1 MPKEEDGNIMNVA
14 IYVRLSDEDR
24 DKQNKFDES
33 ESIQNQKAMLTEYC
47 KDRDWNI
54 YEIYTDEDF
63 SGVDRTRPAFNR
75 MLKACENGYIDIVLC
90 KSQSRFSR
98 DAAIIETYLHD
109 KFQEWGVRFIGIVD
123 HTDTNDVGNKRSRQV
138 NALVNEWYVEEVSEN
153 IRKTLKHK
161 REQGQFT
168 GSFAPYGYI
177 VDPNDKN
184 HLLIDENVANNVVD
198 VFEMYAQGLGYRK
211 IVLNLNER
219 GVPSPT
225 AYKEQ
230 YGSKFYNHNVQ
241 SSSSKGLWTVS
252 TIYTMVRN
260 EVYTGTLVQGK
271 SHSVSYKNKKK
282 LKVDK
287 EDWIRVPGTHEAIIA
302 PDLWDRVQQRLGSRL
317 RVSKVTTEL
326 SVLGGKVRCACCG
339 KPMKRCVYY
348 NKDKTRQY
356 YSLVCATY
364 KIGAMNC
371 PNSKAM
377 RGSVIENI
385 IIEQLNSLIRDYC
398 NVDNIAIADKHRE
411 QLQAIRRT
419 ISGLEKQQQDIED
432 KLTRLYEDRLSG
444 VITVSEYKM
453 FSSRYTADIEGIKT
467 KIANANER
475 LAQAKNE
482 QTEQDNAK
490 ALIARYTHID
500 SLTREIVDSF
510 IDTIHIGESV
520 DGQPREISIDWNF

>member
-1 MPKEEDGNIMNVA
+1 MSKSVA

-47 KDRDWNI
+47 KDRNWNI

-98 DAAIIETYLHD
+98 DASIIETYLHD

-211 IVLNLNER
+211 IALNLNER
-219 GVPSPT
+219 GVLSPT

-260 EVYTGTLVQGK
+260 EVYTGTLAQGK

-282 LKVDK
+282 RKVPKD
-287 EDWIRVPGTHEAIIA
+287 EWIRVPNTHEAIIE
-302 PDLWDRVQQRLGSRL
+302 PDLWETVQQRLKSRL

-326 SVLGGKVRCACCG
+326 SVLAGKVRCACCG
-339 KPMKRCVYY
+339 KSMKRCVYY
-348 NKDKTRQY
+348 NKDKTKQY
-356 YSLVCATY
+356 YSLVCGTY

-377 RGSVIENI
+377 RGSVIEDI
-385 IIEQLNSLIRDYC
+385 IINEINSLIEAYC
-398 NVDNIAIADKHRE
+398 NVDGIAISDKRKE
-411 QLQAIRRT
+411 KKQALKRT
-419 ISGLEKQQQDIED
+419 ISDLERQRQDTEH
-432 KLTRLYEDRLSG
+432 KMSRLYEDRLSDIIS
-444 VITVSEYKM
+444 VDQFKLFSEGFAKEID
-453 FSSRYTADIEGIKT
+453 DIKA
-467 KIANANER
+467 KIDNANEQ
-475 LAQAKNE
+475 LAQEENAE
-482 QTEQDNAK
+482 SIQDNAK
-490 ALIARYTHID
+490 SLIQKYTHID
-500 SLTREIVDSF
+500 SLTREIANAF
-510 IDTIHIGESV
+510 IDKIYIGENIE
-520 DGQPREISIDWNF
+520 GQPREISIDWNF